1 MTTEPRLCPYCHQ
14 HFHPCVFRPDQR
26 VCSKPECQRRRRADG
41 HRAKCESDAEYRQ
54 VCRDSRQKWR
64 ARNPGY
70 QRRYRQAHPDYI
82 EANRRG
88 QQRRDRKRRVSDLV
102 KNNLA
107 IDLKTIS
114 ADVWLVGPELGP
126 LVKNNLAI
134 SEVMILQ
141 SVAASG
147 GKLN

>member
-1 MTTEPRLCPYCHQ
+1 MTTEPRVCPYCHQ
-14 HFHPCVFRPDQR
+14 HFRPCVFRSDQR
-26 VCSKPECQRRRRADG
+26 VCSMPLCQRRRRADG
-41 HRAKCESDAEYRQ
+41 HRAKCESDPEYRQ
-54 VCRDSRQKWR
+54 VCRESRQKWR

-70 QRRYRQAHPDYI
+70 QRLYRQAHPDYL

-88 QQRRDRKRRVSDLV
+88 QQRRDRKRRVNDLV

-107 IDLKTIS
+107 LDLKALS
-114 ADVWLVGPELGP
+114 ADVWLVGPELEH

-134 SEVMILQ
+134 SEVMIFQ

-147 GKLN
+147 GRLN

>member
-1 MTTEPRLCPYCHQ
+1 MY
-14 HFHPCVFRPDQR
+14 
-26 VCSKPECQRRRRADG
+26 
-41 HRAKCESDAEYRQ
+41 ESDPEYRQ

-64 ARNPGY
+64 AGNPGY

-107 IDLKTIS
+107 LDLKTLS
-114 ADVWLVGPELGP
+114 ADVWLVGPELEP

-134 SEVMILQ
+134 SGVMILQ
-141 SVAASG
+141 SVAAS
-147 GKLN
+147 